1 LQLNSEALNML
12 QERVKKDREKR
23 DNIAAEPGELEESV
37 SPYGQ
42 DLKG

>member
-1 LQLNSEALNML
+1 MPSNML
-12 QERVKKDREKR
+12 QERVKKDREKK
-23 DNIAAEPGELEESV
+23 DNIASEPGELEESV